1 MFMAT
6 ARRVMPRGS
15 MMVPKRRGKKVWRG
29 QMLQANI
36 DAYAPTVMILRI
48 SYWEINYRNEIKKES
63 GKSVGA

>member
-1 MFMAT
+1 VFMAT
-6 ARRVMPRGS
+6 ARRVMPKGS
-15 MMVPKRRGKKVWRG
+15 MMVPKMRGKKVWRG

-48 SYWEINYRNEIKKES
+48 SYWDIKYGNEIKNES